1 MKKTRLL
8 IIDDNRELV
17 LIIKDYFSSNKEIEV
32 TLSAEDGN
40 EGIKVIDNDRDKY
53 DLILLDLILPKKD
66 GITILEHMNKKGIN
80 KPVIVLTSYN
90 ADNAIQRASE
100 LGARYYLLKPF
111 DLSYLETKINN
122 IMKNTK
128 YNNISIDL
136 LNSNL
141 QILITNTLH
150 ELGVPSHINGYNY
163 IRDAINIVYAKNETH
178 YITKDLYTEIANKY
192 DSTPPR
198 IERSI
203 RHAIDI
209 SWNRGNWELMEKIF
223 GNSIDI
229 EKAKPT
235 NSEFIITIADM
246 LKLEIKQGFLY

>member
-17 LIIKDYFSSNKEIEV
+17 LIIKEYFSSNKEIEV
-32 TLSAEDGN
+32 ALSAEDGN

-53 DLILLDLILPKKD
+53 DLVLLDLILPKKD
-66 GITILEHMNKKGIN
+66 GITILEYMNKKGIN

-122 IMKNTK
+122 IMKNIK
-128 YNNISIDL
+128 HNNISIDL

-178 YITKDLYTEIANKY
+178 CITKDLYIEIANKY

>member
-17 LIIKDYFSSNKEIEV
+17 LIIKEYFSSNKEIEV
-32 TLSAEDGN
+32 ALSAEDGN

-53 DLILLDLILPKKD
+53 DLVLLDLILPKKD
-66 GITILEHMNKKGIN
+66 GITILEYMNKKGIN

-192 DSTPPR
+192 ESTPPR